1 MKQFNANSIGYWSA
15 SIVTCLGVIYFL
27 VILFAILTGQ
37 FVQPPEWLQ
46 LFGGV
51 ITLIVAPI
59 LVVIMASLHALT
71 PAHRKIFSQV
81 ALGFTLLF
89 ALAVSINRFTQ
100 LGVVRQSLDAGNV
113 SGVSWFLAYGEHSV
127 MLGIEYLG
135 WSWFLGLAALAAAPL
150 FSGNRLE
157 NWLRGLFLV
166 YAGMALLSA
175 VGFLLANLLSLL
187 GFVAWGLVLF
197 IITGLLAVYFRQDQ
211 VVDQHEF
218 SLRIN
223 WR

>member
-1 MKQFNANSIGYWSA
+1 M
-15 SIVTCLGVIYFL
+15 IYFL

-46 LFGGV
+46 LFGCV

-89 ALAVSINRFTQ
+89 TLAVSINRFTQ

-113 SGVSWFLAYGEHSV
+113 SGISWFLAYGEHSV

-135 WSWFLGLAALAAAPL
+135 WSWFLGLTALAAAPL

-166 YAGMALLSA
+166 SAGMALLSA
-175 VGFLLANLLSLL
+175 VGFLLANLLSLF

-211 VVDQHEF
+211 RVDQHEF